1 MPCGPNSTPE
11 SEQELI
17 VPAMAVS
24 RILEVEALMPIVIVE
39 EGDKKSTGLAM
50 CDDRPFRLLPRLVH
64 IEEQRRRAPFS
75 WVWMSDYAVESSL
88 VGEVERRVDPYGIV
102 VLRLGIPPD
111 ELRKVLFAGGDLAK
125 GEEILLADRANSRI
139 AAHKV

>member
-1 MPCGPNSTPE
+1 
-11 SEQELI
+11 
-17 VPAMAVS
+17 
-24 RILEVEALMPIVIVE
+24 
-39 EGDKKSTGLAM
+39 
-50 CDDRPFRLLPRLVH
+50 
-64 IEEQRRRAPFS
+64 
-75 WVWMSDYAVESSL
+75 MSDYAVESSL